1 LDRSTGALVSEE
13 TLTASELEDL
23 PLVILADPAK
33 GWTILLGAGVD
44 PGFFKLA
51 RTFNKNAGVGMPA
64 SKFRSSNIAFTSSFS
79 AIEAILTGSSTSAVG
94 TVFASNAAGDDGV
107 RGGVASGGRVESG
120 ERGMDFEKNPGT

>member
-33 GWTILLGAGVD
+33 GWTILLGAGGVD

-79 AIEAILTGSSTSAVG
+79 AIEAILTGSSTSAIG

-107 RGGVASGGRVESG
+107 RGGVESG
-120 ERGMDFEKNPGT
+120 ERGMEFEKNPGT